1 MRLNVADL
9 KLNEEIPAVGLNRK
23 RLQQVLAKVTRTQRS
38 GSYRNELAT
47 LDNPEVIREY
57 VKDVIEARGG
67 EVAARKRAEII
78 AHAFLEL
85 TKDQQHTFFELL
97 KNEYGVDQLAV
108 QTAIQNFDLTSD
120 QSTTQLR
127 TALEPIR
134 EQLFRRFVGVDDGLA
149 FLVTLRE
156 DLLEHKDPQFSAL
169 DSELKSLLN
178 QCFDVGLLTL
188 HQITWDSPAAL
199 LEKLIEYEAVH
210 AIQSWD
216 DLRKRLGE
224 DRRLYA
230 FQHPAL
236 PNDLLIFVEVAL
248 IKGLAHSID
257 DLLDPA
263 TEVLDTKN
271 SDTAIFYSISNC
283 QPGLS
288 GVRLGDF
295 LIKRVVSLLTSEIP
309 SLKNFATLSPIPGFV
324 KWLTSAIEHNDLP
337 IFTREQ
343 QLSLN
348 SVQAALQNPEW
359 HQSDE
364 LKQQLEPV
372 LSQLCFYYLTSVK
385 RGDRISDPVANF
397 HLSNGARIEQIQF
410 LANTRPDGLAQS
422 LGMMVNYRYVL
433 DYIEENHDAYV
444 HEGHVEISKTL
455 LELK

>member
-1 MRLNVADL
+1 MRLNAENL
-9 KLNEEIPAVGLNRK
+9 KLSDEVPAVGLNRK
-23 RLQQVLAKVTRTQRS
+23 RLQHVLAKVTRSERF
-38 GSYRNELAT
+38 GSYRNDLST
-47 LDNPEVIREY
+47 LDDPEIISEY

-85 TKDQQHTFFELL
+85 TKEQQHTFFELL
-97 KNEYGVDQLAV
+97 KNEFGVDQLAV
-108 QTAIQNFDLTSD
+108 ETAIQNFELTSEEAT
-120 QSTTQLR
+120 SELR
-127 TALEPIR
+127 TALEPRR
-134 EQLFRRFVGVDDGLA
+134 EQLFRRFVGVDAGLD
-149 FLVTLRE
+149 FLVTLRA

-236 PNDLLIFVEVAL
+236 PNDLLIFVEIAL
-248 IKGLAHSID
+248 IQGLAHSID

-263 TEVLDTKN
+263 TEILDNEN

-295 LIKRVVSLLTSEIP
+295 LIKRVVSLLASEIP

-324 KWLTSAIEHNDLP
+324 KWLTSAIEDNDVP

-343 QLSLN
+343 QLSLDG
-348 SVQAALQNPEW
+348 VQEALRNPDW
-359 HQSDE
+359 YQSEE
-364 LKQQLEPV
+364 LRQQLEPV

-385 RGDRISDPVANF
+385 TGDRISDPVANF
-397 HLSNGARIEQIQF
+397 HLSNGARVEQIQF
-410 LANTRPDGLAQS
+410 LANMRSDGLAQS

-433 DYIEENHDAYV
+433 DYIEDNHDAYV

-455 LELK
+455 LELQ

>member
-1 MRLNVADL
+1 MRLNAENL
-9 KLNEEIPAVGLNRK
+9 KLSDEVPAVGLNRK
-23 RLQQVLAKVTRTQRS
+23 RLQHVLAKVTRSERF
-38 GSYRNELAT
+38 GSYRNDLST
-47 LDNPEVIREY
+47 LDDPEIISEY

-85 TKDQQHTFFELL
+85 TKEQQHTFFELL
-97 KNEYGVDQLAV
+97 KNEFGVDQLAV
-108 QTAIQNFDLTSD
+108 ETAIQNFELTSEKAT
-120 QSTTQLR
+120 SQLR
-127 TALEPIR
+127 TALEPRR
-134 EQLFRRFVGVDDGLA
+134 EQLFRRFVGVDAGLD
-149 FLVTLRE
+149 FLVTLRA

-248 IKGLAHSID
+248 IQGLAHSID

-263 TEVLDTKN
+263 TEILDNEK

-283 QPGLS
+283 QPGLA

-295 LIKRVVSLLTSEIP
+295 LIKRVVSLLASEIP

-324 KWLTSAIEHNDLP
+324 KWLTSAIEDNDVP

-343 QLSLN
+343 QLSLDG
-348 SVQAALQNPEW
+348 VQEALRNPDW
-359 HQSDE
+359 YQSEE
-364 LKQQLEPV
+364 LRQELEPV

-397 HLSNGARIEQIQF
+397 HLSNGARVEQIQF
-410 LANTRPDGLAQS
+410 LANTRADGLAQS

-433 DYIEENHDAYV
+433 DYIEDNHDAYV

-455 LELK
+455 LELQ

>member
-1 MRLNVADL
+1 MRLNAENL
-9 KLNEEIPAVGLNRK
+9 KLSDEVPAVGLNRK
-23 RLQQVLAKVTRTQRS
+23 RLQHVLAKVTRSERF
-38 GSYRNELAT
+38 GSYRNDLST
-47 LDNPEVIREY
+47 LDDPEIISEY

-85 TKDQQHTFFELL
+85 TKEQQHTFFELL
-97 KNEYGVDQLAV
+97 KNEFGVDQLAV
-108 QTAIQNFDLTSD
+108 ETAIQNFELTSEKAT
-120 QSTTQLR
+120 SQLR
-127 TALEPIR
+127 TALEPRR
-134 EQLFRRFVGVDDGLA
+134 EQLFRRFVGVDAGLD
-149 FLVTLRE
+149 FLVTLRA

-248 IKGLAHSID
+248 IQGLAHSID

-263 TEVLDTKN
+263 TEILDNEK

-283 QPGLS
+283 QPGLA

-295 LIKRVVSLLTSEIP
+295 LIKRVVSLLASEIP

-324 KWLTSAIEHNDLP
+324 KWLTSAIEDNDVP

-343 QLSLN
+343 QLSLDG
-348 SVQAALQNPEW
+348 VQEALRNPDW
-359 HQSDE
+359 YQSEE
-364 LKQQLEPV
+364 LRQELEPV

-385 RGDRISDPVANF
+385 AGDRISDPVANF
-397 HLSNGARIEQIQF
+397 HLSNGARVEQIQF
-410 LANTRPDGLAQS
+410 LANTRADGLAQS

-433 DYIEENHDAYV
+433 DYIEDNHDAYV

-455 LELK
+455 LELQ

>member
-1 MRLNVADL
+1 MRLDAENL
-9 KLNEEIPAVGLNRK
+9 KLNEEVPAVGLNRK
-23 RLQQVLAKVTRTQRS
+23 RLQHVLAKVTRSERF
-38 GSYRNELAT
+38 GSYRNELST
-47 LDNPEVIREY
+47 LDDPEIISEY

-85 TKDQQHTFFELL
+85 TKEQQRTFFELL
-97 KNEYGVDQLAV
+97 KNEFGVDQLAV
-108 QTAIQNFDLTSD
+108 QTAIQNFELTSEEAT
-120 QSTTQLR
+120 SQLR
-127 TALEPIR
+127 TALEPRR
-134 EQLFRRFVGVDDGLA
+134 EQLFRRFVGVDAGLD
-149 FLVTLRE
+149 FLVTLRA

-248 IKGLAHSID
+248 IQGLANSID

-263 TEVLDTKN
+263 TEILDNEK

-295 LIKRVVSLLTSEIP
+295 LIKRVVSLLASEIP

-324 KWLTSAIEHNDLP
+324 KWLTSAIEDNDVP

-343 QLSLN
+343 QLSLDG
-348 SVQAALQNPEW
+348 VQEALRNP
-359 HQSDE
+359 D
-364 LKQQLEPV
+364 
-372 LSQLCFYYLTSVK
+372 
-385 RGDRISDPVANF
+385 
-397 HLSNGARIEQIQF
+397 
-410 LANTRPDGLAQS
+410 
-422 LGMMVNYRYVL
+422 
-433 DYIEENHDAYV
+433 
-444 HEGHVEISKTL
+444 
-455 LELK
+455 

>member
-1 MRLNVADL
+1 
-9 KLNEEIPAVGLNRK
+9 
-23 RLQQVLAKVTRTQRS
+23 
-38 GSYRNELAT
+38 
-47 LDNPEVIREY
+47 
-57 VKDVIEARGG
+57 
-67 EVAARKRAEII
+67 
-78 AHAFLEL
+78 
-85 TKDQQHTFFELL
+85 LL
-97 KNEYGVDQLAV
+97 KNEFGVDQLAV
-108 QTAIQNFDLTSD
+108 ETAIQNFELTSEKAT
-120 QSTTQLR
+120 SQLR
-127 TALEPIR
+127 TALEPRR
-134 EQLFRRFVGVDDGLA
+134 EQLFRRFVGVDAGLD
-149 FLVTLRE
+149 FLVTLRA

-236 PNDLLIFVEVAL
+236 RNDLLIFVEVAL
-248 IKGLAHSID
+248 IQGLAHSID

-263 TEVLDTKN
+263 TEILDNEK

-283 QPGLS
+283 QPGLA

-295 LIKRVVSLLTSEIP
+295 LIKRVVSLLASEIP
-309 SLKNFATLSPIPGFV
+309 SIKNFATLSPIPGFV
-324 KWLTSAIEHNDLP
+324 KWLTSAIEDNDVP

-343 QLSLN
+343 QLSLDG
-348 SVQAALQNPEW
+348 VQEALRNTDW
-359 HQSDE
+359 YQSEE
-364 LKQQLEPV
+364 LRQELEPV
-372 LSQLCFYYLTSVK
+372 LAQLCFYYLTSVK
-385 RGDRISDPVANF
+385 AGDRISDPVANF
-397 HLSNGARIEQIQF
+397 HLSNGARVEQIQF
-410 LANTRPDGLAQS
+410 LANTRADGLAQS

-433 DYIEENHDAYV
+433 DYIEDNPDAYV

-455 LELK
+455 LELQ

>member
-1 MRLNVADL
+1 MRLNAENL
-9 KLNEEIPAVGLNRK
+9 KLSDEVPAVGLNRK
-23 RLQQVLAKVTRTQRS
+23 RLQHVLAKVTRSERF
-38 GSYRNELAT
+38 GSYRNDLST
-47 LDNPEVIREY
+47 LDDPEIISEY

-85 TKDQQHTFFELL
+85 TKEQQHTFFELL
-97 KNEYGVDQLAV
+97 KNEFGVDQLAV
-108 QTAIQNFDLTSD
+108 ETAIQNFELTSEEAT
-120 QSTTQLR
+120 SELR
-127 TALEPIR
+127 TALEPRR
-134 EQLFRRFVGVDDGLA
+134 EQLFRRFVGVDAGLD
-149 FLVTLRE
+149 FLVTLRA

-210 AIQSWD
+210 AIQSWG

-248 IKGLAHSID
+248 IQGLAHSID

-263 TEVLDTKN
+263 TEILDNEK

-295 LIKRVVSLLTSEIP
+295 LIKRVVSLLASEIP
-309 SLKNFATLSPIPGFV
+309 SIKNFATLSPIPGFV
-324 KWLTSAIEHNDLP
+324 KWLTSAIEDNDVP

-343 QLSLN
+343 QLSLDG
-348 SVQAALQNPEW
+348 VQEALRNPDW
-359 HQSDE
+359 YQSEE
-364 LKQQLEPV
+364 LRQELEPV

-397 HLSNGARIEQIQF
+397 HLSNGARVEQIQF
-410 LANTRPDGLAQS
+410 LANTRADGLAQS

-433 DYIEENHDAYV
+433 DYIEDNHDAYV

-455 LELK
+455 LELQ